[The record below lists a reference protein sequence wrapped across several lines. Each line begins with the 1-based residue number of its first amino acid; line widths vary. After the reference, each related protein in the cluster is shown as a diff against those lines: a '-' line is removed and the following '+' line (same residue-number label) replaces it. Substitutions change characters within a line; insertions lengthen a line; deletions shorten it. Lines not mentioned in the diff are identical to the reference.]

1 MEFKTEK
8 RPKKNIE
15 KYSKENLDIAYK
27 FTEKAY
33 NEFGTFVKAIV
44 LFGSAA
50 KDPQSKG
57 DIDLLIVVDDLS
69 VTLKPPIV
77 QTYRII
83 VQKMISDISPRL
95 HITTLKFTSFWDY
108 VRSSDPVAINI
119 LRDGVALVDMGF
131 FQPLQ
136 LLLSQGRIRPTAESI
151 WSYFVRAPATIQ
163 NSKWHL
169 LQAALDLYWAVIDAA
184 HAALMRV
191 GEIPPSP
198 DHVADMMEEILVKRR
213 LLEPKYATTM
223 RNFYG
228 LMKAIT
234 HRERKEVTGTEYV
247 KYLADA
253 NEFVNRMKKIIEM
266 REVPMPG
273 KKAQWK

>member
-1 MEFKTEK
+1 MEFKTDK
-8 RPKKNIE
+8 RPRQNIE
-15 KYSKENLDIAYK
+15 KYQKEHMDIAYK
-27 FTEKAY
+27 FAEKAY
-33 NEFGTFVKAIV
+33 QEFATFVKAIV

-50 KDPQSKG
+50 KDPKSTG
-57 DIDLLIVVDDLS
+57 DIDILIVVDDLS
-69 VTLKPPIV
+69 VTLKPPVV

-83 VQKMISDISPRL
+83 VQKLITDISPRL

-108 VRSSDPVAINI
+108 VRSSDPVAVNI
-119 LRDGVALVDMGF
+119 LRDGVALIDTGF
-131 FQPLQ
+131 FEPLQ

-169 LQAALDLYWAVIDAA
+169 LQAALDLYWATIDAA
-184 HAALMRV
+184 HAALMRI

-198 DHVADMMEEILVKRR
+198 DHVADMLEEKLVKPR
-213 LLEPKYATTM
+213 LLEPQYATTM

-234 HRERKEVTGTEYV
+234 HREKKEVTGTEYV

-253 NEFVNRMKKIIEM
+253 EKFVARMKLIVEM
-266 REVPMPG
+266 KQVPFPG
-273 KKAQWK
+273 GNSKWK

>member
-1 MEFKTEK
+1 MEFKTDK
-8 RPKKNIE
+8 RPRKNIE
-15 KYSKENLDIAYK
+15 KYQKEHMDVAYK
-27 FTEKAY
+27 FAEKAY
-33 NEFGTFVKAIV
+33 KEFATFVKAIV

-50 KDPQSKG
+50 KDPNSTG
-57 DIDLLIVVDDLS
+57 DIDILIVVDDLS
-69 VTLKPPIV
+69 VTLKPPVV

-83 VQKMISDISPRL
+83 VQKLIADISPRL

-108 VRSSDPVAINI
+108 VRSSDPVAVNI
-119 LRDGVALVDMGF
+119 LRDGVALIDTGF
-131 FQPLQ
+131 FEPLQ
-136 LLLSQGRIRPTAESI
+136 LLLSQGRISPTAESI

-184 HAALMRV
+184 HAALMRI

-198 DHVADMMEEILVKRR
+198 DHVAGMLEEKLVKPR
-213 LLEPKYATTM
+213 LLEPQYATIM
-223 RNFYG
+223 SNFYG

-234 HRERKEVTGTEYV
+234 HREKKEVTGQEYV

-253 NEFVNRMKKIIEM
+253 EKFVARMKLIVEM
-266 REVPMPG
+266 KQIPMPG
-273 KKAQWK
+273 NKTKWK